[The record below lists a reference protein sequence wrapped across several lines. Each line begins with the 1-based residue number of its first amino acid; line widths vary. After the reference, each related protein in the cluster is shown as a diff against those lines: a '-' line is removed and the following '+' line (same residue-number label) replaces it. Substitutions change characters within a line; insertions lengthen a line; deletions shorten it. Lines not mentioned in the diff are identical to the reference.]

1 MDQPLQISFLAVVVA
16 TVANFFFGFLW
27 YTPLFG
33 KAWARELKFDMSGTP
48 KKGEMARGLIFSLI
62 GNFLLAFVLAHN
74 NAAWGF
80 VPEMKD
86 ASSVS
91 TIANSAIFTWL
102 GFYLPVD
109 LNRVS
114 WERAS
119 WKLFGINTVY
129 HLLSLVIAAA
139 ILTLMS

>member
-1 MDQPLQISFLAVVVA
+1 MEQTLQVSFVAVVVA
-16 TVANFFFGFLW
+16 TLANFFFGFLW

-33 KAWARELKFDMSGTP
+33 KAWARELNIDTTRAP
-48 KKGEMARGLIFSLI
+48 QKGEMVRGLIFSLA

-80 VPEMKD
+80 VPEMKS
-86 ASSVS
+86 ASAGSV
-91 TIANSAIFTWL
+91 IANSAIFTWL

-119 WKLFGINTVY
+119 WKLFLINTVY
-129 HLLSLVIAAA
+129 HLLSLVIAAT

>member
-1 MDQPLQISFLAVVVA
+1 MEQPLQISFMAVIVA
-16 TVANFFFGFLW
+16 TIANFFFGFLW

-33 KAWARELKFDMSGTP
+33 KAWAKELNFDMSRTP
-48 KKGEMARGLIFSLI
+48 QKGEMARGLIFSLI

-80 VPEMKD
+80 VPEMKN
-86 ASSVS
+86 ASSAS
-91 TIANSAIFTWL
+91 IIANSSIFTWL

-119 WKLFGINTVY
+119 WKLFFINTVY

-139 ILTLMS
+139 ILTLVS

>member
-1 MDQPLQISFLAVVVA
+1 MEQPLQISIGAVAVA
-16 TVANFFFGFLW
+16 TIANFFFGFLW

-33 KAWARELKFDMSGTP
+33 KVWAHELKVDTSIEP
-48 KKGEMARGLIFSLI
+48 RKCEMVRGLLFSVL

-74 NAAWGF
+74 NAAWSY
-80 VPEMKD
+80 VPGMKD
-86 ASSVS
+86 ASTFSI
-91 TIANSAIFTWL
+91 IANSSLFTWL

-129 HLLSLVIAAA
+129 HLLSLVIAVT
-139 ILTLMS
+139 ILALM

>member
-1 MDQPLQISFLAVVVA
+1 MEQPLHISYLAVIVA
-16 TVANFFFGFLW
+16 TIANFFFGFLW

-33 KAWARELKFDMSGTP
+33 KAWARELNFDTRGTP

-74 NAAWGF
+74 NAAWGY
-80 VPEMKD
+80 VPEMKG
-86 ASSVS
+86 ASAGSI
-91 TIANSAIFTWL
+91 IANSAIFTWL

-129 HLLSLVIAAA
+129 HLLSLGIATT

>member
-16 TVANFFFGFLW
+16 TIANFFFGFLW

-33 KAWARELKFDMSGTP
+33 KAWARELKFDMNGTP
-48 KKGEMARGLIFSLI
+48 GKGEMVRGLIFSLI

-80 VPEMKD
+80 VPEMKG
-86 ASSVS
+86 ASPVGI
-91 TIANSAIFTWL
+91 IANSAIFTWL

-129 HLLSLVIAAA
+129 HLLSLVIAAS
-139 ILTLMS
+139 ILTFMS

>member
-16 TVANFFFGFLW
+16 TIANFFFGFLW

-33 KAWARELKFDMSGTP
+33 KAWARELKFDMNGTP
-48 KKGEMARGLIFSLI
+48 GKGEMARGLIFSLI

-80 VPEMKD
+80 VPEMKGT
-86 ASSVS
+86 SPVGI
-91 TIANSAIFTWL
+91 IANSAIFTWL

-129 HLLSLVIAAA
+129 HFLSLVIAAA
-139 ILTLMS
+139 IVTFMS

>member
-1 MDQPLQISFLAVVVA
+1 MEQSLHISLAAVIVA
-16 TVANFFFGFLW
+16 TIANFFFGFLW

-33 KAWARELKFDMSGTP
+33 KAWANELKFDRTTP
-48 KKGEMARGLIFSLI
+48 PQKGEMVRGLIFSLI

-80 VPEMKD
+80 VPDMKG
-86 ASSVS
+86 ASPASI
-91 TIANSAIFTWL
+91 IANSAIFTWL

-109 LNRVS
+109 LNRIS

-129 HLLSLVIAAA
+129 HLLSLVIAAT
-139 ILTLMS
+139 ILTIMS

>member
-1 MDQPLQISFLAVVVA
+1 MDQPLQISFVAVVVA
-16 TVANFFFGFLW
+16 TIANFFFGFLW

-33 KAWARELKFDMSGTP
+33 KVWARELKFDMSGTP

-86 ASSVS
+86 SSSVS
-91 TIANSAIFTWL
+91 TIATSAIFTWL
-102 GFYLPVD
+102 GFFLPVD

-119 WKLFGINTVY
+119 WKLFAINTVY

-139 ILTLMS
+139 ILTFMS

>member
-1 MDQPLQISFLAVVVA
+1 MEQPLHISYVAVIVA
-16 TVANFFFGFLW
+16 TIANFFFGFLW

-33 KAWARELKFDMSGTP
+33 KAWARELNFNTSGTP

-62 GNFLLAFVLAHN
+62 GNFLLAFVLAHD

-80 VPEMKD
+80 VPEMKG
-86 ASSVS
+86 ASTGSI
-91 TIANSAIFTWL
+91 IANSAIFTWL

-119 WKLFGINTVY
+119 WKLFGINTTY
-129 HLLSLVIAAA
+129 HLLSLVIAAT